1 MEEEVQTNVKTTLQ
15 SVMDEIH
22 RLVKGTM
29 LHTVVMFDELMTE
42 KRICWDLKEFYRSE
56 QNDTVPTL
64 LRYCLFGVVVLT

>member
-42 KRICWDLKEFYRSE
+42 KRICWDPKEFYRSE
-56 QNDTVPTL
+56 QNDMVPTL